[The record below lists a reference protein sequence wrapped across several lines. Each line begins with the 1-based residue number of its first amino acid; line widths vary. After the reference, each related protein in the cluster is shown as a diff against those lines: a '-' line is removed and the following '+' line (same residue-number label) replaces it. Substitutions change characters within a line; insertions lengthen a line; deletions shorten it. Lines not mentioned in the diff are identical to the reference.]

1 MGLGM
6 ATGWAP
12 GSGWVWVPGSGL
24 ALARMWGR
32 RLGQV
37 LARALGSGS
46 VPDRSPPILNT
57 TPLVLPIARF
67 VFIYW
72 TRRIDRAVARAVM
85 VALNGIERS
94 KAGHVMSKP

>member
-37 LARALGSGS
+37 LA

-85 VALNGIERS
+85 VALNEIERS
-94 KAGHVMSKP
+94 KAGHVMSQP